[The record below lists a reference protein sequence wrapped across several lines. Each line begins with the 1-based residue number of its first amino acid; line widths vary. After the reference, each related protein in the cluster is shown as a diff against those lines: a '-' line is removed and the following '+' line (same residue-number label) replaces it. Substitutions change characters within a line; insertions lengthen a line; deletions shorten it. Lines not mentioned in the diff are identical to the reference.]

1 MLHALRL
8 AGEFFARLEKI
19 DEAIASA
26 VAAGRC
32 QHCEGPLHR
41 GNYQRK
47 PRGALLAV
55 TGEAFTVRHSLCCG
69 RRGCRKRATPP
80 SLRFLG
86 RRVYLEVVV
95 IVASMVVQA
104 IAMTARTALATTGI
118 PLRTL
123 QRWGTWWRRIFPR
136 LPVWLELRARFV
148 PPPPDETELPRSVVT
163 RFSGDSARSDAA
175 GSGCVN
181 EATLLLVARHLA
193 AATTTSVVEGSRFV
207 TAAFSE
213 MAVS

>member
-8 AGEFFARLEKI
+8 AGEFFARLEKM
-19 DEAIASA
+19 DKAIADA

-32 QHCEGPLHR
+32 QHCDGPLHR

-47 PRGALLAV
+47 PRGGLLAV

-80 SLRFLG
+80 SLRFFG

-95 IVASMVVQA
+95 VVASMVVQMV
-104 IAMTARTALATTGI
+104 AMTARAAIAATGI

-123 QRWGTWWRRIFPR
+123 RRWGDWWRGAFPR
-136 LPVWLELRARFV
+136 LPVWRELRARLV
-148 PPPPDETELPRSVVT
+148 PPPPDEKDLPRSLV
-163 RFSGDSARSDAA
+163 ARLAGGGARPDAA
-175 GSGCVN
+175 GGSSVS
-181 EATLLLVARHLA
+181 EPTLLLAARHLA
-193 AATTTSVVEGSRFV
+193 PATTNSIAEGSRFV
-207 TAAFSE
+207 TAALAQ